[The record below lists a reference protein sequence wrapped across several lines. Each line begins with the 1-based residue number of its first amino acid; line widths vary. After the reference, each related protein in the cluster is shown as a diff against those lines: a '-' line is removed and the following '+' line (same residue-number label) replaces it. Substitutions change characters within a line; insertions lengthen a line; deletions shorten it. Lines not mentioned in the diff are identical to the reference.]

1 MVMRIINTL
10 VFSLLAVVAQA
21 QTPQEGAAI
30 MQPIT
35 QLFTGMNVG
44 DSAMVHR
51 WFTSTVSLT
60 TIAKDKEGKVRVIHE
75 SSLAGFLKAVGTPRA
90 EALSEPIWDVKMNVD
105 GNFATVWAQYA
116 LYVGKKFSHCG
127 VDAFSLVKGDDGQWK
142 IFQLADTRRKDVC
155 NVPESISQLYK

>member
-1 MVMRIINTL
+1 MRIISVL
-10 VFSLLAVVAQA
+10 AFCLLTMASQA
-21 QTPQEGAAI
+21 QTPQDGAAI

-51 WFTSTVSLT
+51 SFTSTVLLT
-60 TIAKDKEGKVRVIHE
+60 TIAKDREGKLRVTYE
-75 SSLAGFLKAVGTPRA
+75 NSLAGFLKAVGTPRA

-105 GNFATVWAQYA
+105 GNLATVWAQYA

-127 VDAFSLVKGDDGQWK
+127 VDAFSLVKGDDGQWR
-142 IFQLADTRRKDVC
+142 IFQLADTRKKEGC